1 MRKTGENDA
10 SSRMNHFTPFLFRT
24 CLVVP
29 LLLLAACENSGSIKG
44 LPKVLPVIDLHGS
57 PSTPQHS
64 MGHADYP
71 FADNGDYKSDW
82 AAEGGQGAGMDYSS
96 WRSSH
101 GGASSRSSSSK
112 KKTTSKSGT
121 KSKTKGKTSSGKSG
135 SYTIKSGDNLG
146 AIARRNGTTVAKLKA
161 ANGLSS
167 DNIRAGKTLKIP

>member
-1 MRKTGENDA
+1 
-10 SSRMNHFTPFLFRT
+10 MNQFTTFLRNT
-24 CLVVP
+24 CLAVP
-29 LLLLAACENSGSIKG
+29 LLLLAACENSGHIRG
-44 LPKVLPVIDLHGS
+44 LPKDLPVINLHGS
-57 PSTPQHS
+57 PSTPAHS

-101 GGASSRSSSSK
+101 GGSSSRSSK
-112 KKTTSKSGT
+112 KKTSSKTKTSSKSGGR
-121 KSKTKGKTSSGKSG
+121 SSHKGG
-135 SYTIKSGDNLG
+135 SYTIKSGDSLG

-167 DNIRAGKTLKIP
+167 DMIRAGRTLKIP

>member
-1 MRKTGENDA
+1 
-10 SSRMNHFTPFLFRT
+10 MNHFTPILLRT

-29 LLLLAACENSGSIKG
+29 LLLLAACENSGHIKG
-44 LPKVLPVIDLHGS
+44 LPKNLPVINLHGS
-57 PSTPQHS
+57 PNTPAHS

-101 GGASSRSSSSK
+101 GGSSSRSSSAK
-112 KKTTSKSGT
+112 KKTTSKST
-121 KSKTKGKTSSGKSG
+121 SSRTKGKSSSGKSSSGKG
-135 SYTIKSGDNLG
+135 SYTVKSGDNLG
-146 AIARRNGTTVAKLKA
+146 AIARRHGTTVAKIKA

-167 DNIRAGKTLKIP
+167 DMIRAGRTLKIP

>member
-1 MRKTGENDA
+1 
-10 SSRMNHFTPFLFRT
+10 MNHCPPFLFRA
-24 CLVVP
+24 CLAAP
-29 LLLLAACENSGSIKG
+29 LLLLAACENSAHIKG
-44 LPKVLPVIDLHGS
+44 LPKDLPVINLHGS
-57 PSTPQHS
+57 PDTPAHT

-101 GGASSRSSSSK
+101 GGSSSRSSSK
-112 KKTTSKSGT
+112 KKTSSRSG
-121 KSKTKGKTSSGKSG
+121 GKSSRKGG

-146 AIARRNGTTVAKLKA
+146 SIARRNGTTVAKLKA

-167 DNIRAGKTLKIP
+167 DMIRAGRTLKIP